1 MKEKF
6 NSKKVRIRTYNSSDA
21 RAHVYQWLALDCA
34 RKCLSPEQMLD
45 KIQKSD
51 EETHFK
57 IVNLNEDSERP
68 IPEHQLK
75 YKDDTVVISFSD
87 VELSADFVW
96 QRRLLIV
103 QKGNESTH
111 LPTNVFFT
119 TADVKGL
126 RHIRKEKTNLAELF
140 LGKTN
145 LFQFCEFAE
154 QVCPDL
160 CKNES
165 FIKTQVDYICS
176 NFSEGD
182 INAMF
187 SRADDLYQR
196 ALTSLSDKLRL
207 SYDIPILSEVPA
219 SYFQAPND
227 DFMKRLKEGVSD
239 RIAELRLAEK
249 KIMGWTP

>member
-6 NSKKVRIRTYNSSDA
+6 NGKKVRIRTYNSSDA

-34 RKCLSPEQMLD
+34 RKSLSPEQMLD

-51 EETHFK
+51 DETHFK
-57 IVNLNEDSERP
+57 IVNINEDSERP

-103 QKGNESTH
+103 QKDNESTH

-126 RHIRKEKTNLAELF
+126 CNVRKERTHLAELF

-160 CKNES
+160 CKNEN

-176 NFSEGD
+176 NFSEDD

-187 SRADDLYQR
+187 SRADDQFKQAQKR
-196 ALTSLSDKLRL
+196 VSDRVRL
-207 SYDIPILSEVPA
+207 SYEIPILSEVPA
-219 SYFQAPND
+219 SYFLAPSNA
-227 DFMKRLKEGVSD
+227 FMKCIKEGVNG
-239 RIAELRLAEK
+239 RISELKLAEK